1 MHEIAF
7 GWEYFSLKFEMT
19 ISGCIYQTEPISRMQ
34 SSQISSENV
43 VYNLFVCEVVKS
55 VVLCC

>member
-1 MHEIAF
+1 
-7 GWEYFSLKFEMT
+7 MT

-55 VVLCC
+55 VVLVNPSSDYNMNTLF